1 MSAVVLC
8 PGVQCRDTTV
18 MQCAAQGLG
27 HSSGYDSTDEEA
39 EPVRGR
45 GGAGLRQA
53 RSEEFLDR
61 RAGQEDNRR
70 AHRYWSQTR
79 LT

>member
-1 MSAVVLC
+1 
-8 PGVQCRDTTV
+8 
-18 MQCAAQGLG
+18 MQCSAQGLG

-61 RAGQEDNRR
+61 RAGQGDNRR
-70 AHRYWSQTR
+70 AHRYWIHNVVTVTTLLWSSVECNV
-79 LT
+79 